1 MAQVE
6 SYLQAAEDVR
16 ADGNV
21 GPREKEILNKQFAKL
36 DPKQQELVIEGLRE
50 AGQDKLADHLSS

>member
-1 MAQVE
+1 
-6 SYLQAAEDVR
+6 
-16 ADGNV
+16 V
-21 GPREKEILNKQFAKL
+21 GPREKAILNKQFAKL